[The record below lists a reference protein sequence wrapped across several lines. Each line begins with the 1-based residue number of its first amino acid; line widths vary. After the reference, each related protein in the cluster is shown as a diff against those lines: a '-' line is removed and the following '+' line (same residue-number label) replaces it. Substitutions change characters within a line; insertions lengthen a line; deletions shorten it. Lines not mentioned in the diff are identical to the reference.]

1 MFKILKTEGKA
12 RRGEF
17 SCAHGGTVQT
27 PVFMNVGTQAAIK
40 GGVSALDLKNV
51 GCQIELSNTY
61 HLHLRPG
68 DKVVRQ
74 MGGLHKFMNWDGPIL
89 TDSGGFQV
97 FSLASLR
104 KIKEEGV
111 TFASHIDGHRIFMG
125 PEESMQI
132 QSNLGSDIAM
142 AFDECVENP
151 ARYEYAKASVERT
164 LRWLQRCKVEHDR
177 LNSLPDTVNPHQML
191 FGINQGATFADLRAW
206 HMQEIAKIDCDGY
219 AIGGLA
225 VGEPAE
231 IMYEMIDVVEPFA
244 PKEKPRYLMGVGTP
258 SNIIEA
264 VARGVDFFDCV
275 MPSRNGRHGKL
286 FTWEGTVNIMNEKY
300 ITDDRPISESCNCP
314 VCRSHS
320 RAYLRHLFK
329 ADEVLALRLAGESWF
344 SAVCH
349 SFTTMATGGFSIY
362 DTSLAGA
369 SKAVMWIITV
379 FSFLAGVNFSLM
391 FLSVRGRVKEALRSE
406 ELWIYVGVVTATTLL
421 LCVNLWAQAGVGF
434 HDSITDAAFQT
445 VTIITTTGFA
455 TVDFALWPTFCRM
468 ALVMLMFTGGCAGST
483 SGGIKISR
491 VAILCK
497 SLKREL
503 KRLAHPHHVSVLKV
517 DGQAVEER
525 VVSSAGAFIAAYLL
539 VLLAGALVVSW
550 DNYGF
555 QESFAASLTCISN
568 VGPGLGILGP
578 MENFSILSP
587 LSKLV
592 LSLEMLMGRL
602 ELMPLLALFLG
613 STWRD

>member
-1 MFKILKTEGKA
+1 MNFRLLSHTMGYILWVEAGFLLLPALTACIYAETCWQQFLLTALLCAAAGTVLHLIPVKKAQMHSRDGFVAVALSWVLLSLFGALPYVFTGVLDSYIDAVFETVSGLTTTGSSTFTAVSHLPRSVLLWRSLTQWMGGMGVLVLFLALTPRMGEGAVFLMRAESPGPIKSKLVPKVGGTAKILYL
-12 RRGEF
+12 
-17 SCAHGGTVQT
+17 
-27 PVFMNVGTQAAIK
+27 I
-40 GGVSALDLKNV
+40 
-51 GCQIELSNTY
+51 Y
-61 HLHLRPG
+61 
-68 DKVVRQ
+68 VV
-74 MGGLHKFMNWDGPIL
+74 L
-89 TDSGGFQV
+89 T
-97 FSLASLR
+97 L
-104 KIKEEGV
+104 
-111 TFASHIDGHRIFMG
+111 
-125 PEESMQI
+125 
-132 QSNLGSDIAM
+132 
-142 AFDECVENP
+142 C
-151 ARYEYAKASVERT
+151 
-164 LRWLQRCKVEHDR
+164 
-177 LNSLPDTVNPHQML
+177 
-191 FGINQGATFADLRAW
+191 
-206 HMQEIAKIDCDGY
+206 
-219 AIGGLA
+219 
-225 VGEPAE
+225 
-231 IMYEMIDVVEPFA
+231 
-244 PKEKPRYLMGVGTP
+244 
-258 SNIIEA
+258 
-264 VARGVDFFDCV
+264 
-275 MPSRNGRHGKL
+275 
-286 FTWEGTVNIMNEKY
+286 
-300 ITDDRPISESCNCP
+300 
-314 VCRSHS
+314 
-320 RAYLRHLFK
+320 
-329 ADEVLALRLAGESWF
+329 EVLALRLAGESWF

-369 SKAVMWIITV
+369 SKAVMWIVTV

-468 ALVMLMFTGGCAGST
+468 ALVMLMFTGACAGST